1 MPVVHCFNLGRSDYS
16 AARRLQRTLLERR
29 KAGAIPDTLLL
40 TEHEPVITT
49 GRNADF
55 RHLLVP
61 PERLAEAGITCVRCE
76 RGGDITYHG
85 PGQLVAYPILDLGG
99 YGRDLHHYIRKLEET
114 AIRLCAAYGVDAER
128 RAGAPGVYVG
138 DGKIASVG
146 VFVSRWVTMHGLA
159 INLAPDP
166 AQLALLRPCGLA
178 ETPFTSIAL
187 CGRPAPVYAEAARR
201 YSSIF
206 AEVFACELHEAV
218 IADAEPLLMD
228 AHG

>member
-1 MPVVHCFNLGRSDYS
+1 MPAVHFLDLGRTEYTETLQ
-16 AARRLQRTLLERR
+16 LQRTLQARR
-29 KAGAIPDTLLL
+29 KAGAIPDTVVI

-61 PERLAEAGITCVRCE
+61 QPALAEAGIACVRCE

-85 PGQLVAYPILDLGG
+85 PGQLVVYPILDLSG
-99 YGRDLHHYIRKLEET
+99 YGRDLHRYIRNLEQT
-114 AIRLCAAYGVDAER
+114 AIALCAAYGVHAER
-128 RAGAPGVYVG
+128 RPGAPGAYV
-138 DGKIASVG
+138 DGAKIASVG

-178 ETPFTSIAL
+178 GTALTAIAL
-187 CGRPAPVYAEAARR
+187 CGGTAPSYADAARR
-201 YSSIF
+201 YQAIF
-206 AEVFACELHEAV
+206 LDTFGCTRIGAATGGPAG
-218 IADAEPLLMD
+218 AA
-228 AHG
+228 AR